1 MSDYTQRVSPS
12 ALRLSPS
19 HRRISSRSPTRNRL
33 TVTVDILDG
42 LSPASTLEAFTN
54 PSGRLKA
61 SIEAA
66 TAADRAFGIRAA
78 IASKN
83 IQEWVDELEDWQWPA
98 EGGSLGFENP
108 RAKRRKL
115 SNPSSNGYFQNGN
128 DKVEAEEPQYI
139 GSLLAPTAL
148 EYDARVIAIANEM
161 DDLNVEDI
169 KRQVLETHFSSR
181 SRPSSSASN
190 ATTTLLSSYTR
201 MDDFT
206 AIVTATVLKAL
217 PNLSRLMR
225 LMDTWSVRLNVLRKV
240 PRLLGRLQE
249 GEAALKSGWA
259 AIHIPAQTHARNTRD
274 GHASEHIE
282 EEFLT
287 WETFQIMRDVLQNQ
301 VTKLGQ
307 DLDYMLDTLEGR
319 EDTLPEIWLDRMEAI
334 EHDYGEWVVAADRK
348 VREGEWA
355 KLVKA
360 RKERE
365 EAERLKREE
374 EEAAEAARLQAEK
387 EREEAEAEAER
398 LEAQKERE
406 EAEAEAARLKALKY
420 AQEAE
425 AAAISRLQE
434 LKKAEEA
441 EAARLKAEK
450 EREEAKAEAAHLKA
464 IKDAQEAKAAEF
476 ARQQALKEEEEAE
489 AARVNAEKE
498 KEETEVEAARLKAI
512 QDAEEAEALEFARQK
527 TTKEAEDAEAARLE
541 AEKDAQEAE
550 AAEALRLKAEKDAR
564 EAEAARQKAEQDEE
578 EAAAP
583 EGTKKQAIRELEEAE
598 AAEIARRKAKM
609 EAQDSENEAARLE
622 GAREAQEGEVA
633 EIATRKATEEAEVE
647 NASLLSRQLSADASP
662 EAAKRESIANADT
675 ETTATPECEQCVEAD
690 TGDQPKISSTGL
702 LPAIVMNADAGLS
715 KTASP
720 NGTRPSEPV
729 DLQAAGSN
737 FEPLRDIFSFDGV
750 NESKIDANE
759 FHLQTLESPSRRTS
773 KNFDLQPEDQNSYFY
788 IPPAVLPMS
797 RPQVDTAGM
806 QSRPTSSKSTALY
819 QPEKD
824 CMLESPARTH
834 NLNSSRRSPPTRPS
848 NQGHT
853 SSPRRTIGMIEGTF
867 IPHDIALSVSA
878 PSSPV
883 KVKSIKEKLGVS
895 GPSSHT
901 ASKVP
906 TEEEWI
912 VFDSA
917 EDEATHDAQNQISEL
932 SEAEDNDA
940 LHPNGQNR
948 NNSLLSGYSTS
959 DPTPEI
965 QEAEPAEY
973 FRPVL
978 SPVKSPRSSTL
989 YNEPP
994 KPKSPLSVSGMMTV
1008 VEVPPTLDDLGAPSA
1023 FPPPSNS
1030 QPDERQ
1036 NAFIPRIA
1044 EEEPEKT
1051 PHTSSGDG
1059 ASESLPEREPEL
1071 DMKDFN
1077 PPTLARKASI
1087 TRINSGVR
1095 RISISRRESVSSTTS
1110 TITTS
1115 RQEDAPSSPVAAS
1128 PASER
1133 DALDAFQEDDEPS
1146 PSIRRIGRLGRS
1158 NEYTSPDSP
1167 PPIPPMSPRRSLYH
1181 RGSISSVSDTP
1192 DILSTPLDTPFL
1204 DNVDVS
1210 SAPFTS
1216 SPKRASSDDQM
1227 RQQIS
1232 SLLESIPARIRLT
1245 SEPPEI
1251 NPPETLNVKKTRR
1264 SITPSYRPSSSL
1276 STYSSYSRAPTPSFT
1291 LAPAYGKGTSRPR
1304 PQNGN
1309 PEIKLYHLSRSTGEA
1324 PIKLFVRLVGENG
1337 ERVMVRVG
1345 GGWADLGE
1353 YLKEYASHHGR
1364 RTKVDDDKVEI
1375 QDLPPRI
1382 VSTSSTA
1389 SSSATIRGNGRVSPA
1404 PRPVSAFDR
1413 PMSSLNVRKTRKSA
1427 GNELEAPSRGVN
1439 DIRSPSTP
1447 LPSINHRQFET
1458 PPSAASTSTSGT
1470 GERSAS
1476 RMEWTDEDSSLGLA
1490 GPKSKK
1496 VAISERDQEWVESM
1510 KEKVKKAS
1518 AEKERKNRERGT
1530 SFGELDKIG
1539 GTKRLFRKGGL

>member
-1 MSDYTQRVSPS
+1 MPDCTPRVSPS

-33 TVTVDILDG
+33 TIAVDILDG

-108 RAKRRKL
+108 RATRRKL

-128 DKVEAEEPQYI
+128 DEVEAEEPQYI

-169 KRQVLETHFSSR
+169 KRQVLETHFSAR

-225 LMDTWSVRLNVLRKV
+225 LMDTWRVRLNVLRKV
-240 PRLLGRLQE
+240 PRLLGRLEE
-249 GEAALKSGWA
+249 GEAALKNGWA
-259 AIHIPAQTHARNTRD
+259 AIHIPAQTHERNTRD
-274 GHASEHIE
+274 GHASEDIE

-287 WETFQIMRDVLQNQ
+287 WETFQVMRDVLQNQ

-374 EEAAEAARLQAEK
+374 EEAAEAARLQAQK

-450 EREEAKAEAAHLKA
+450 EKEEA
-464 IKDAQEAKAAEF
+464 
-476 ARQQALKEEEEAE
+476 
-489 AARVNAEKE
+489 
-498 KEETEVEAARLKAI
+498 EVEAARLKAI

-527 TTKEAEDAEAARLE
+527 TTEAEDAEAARLE

-578 EAAAP
+578 AAAA
-583 EGTKKQAIRELEEAE
+583 EATKEQAIRELKEAE
-598 AAEIARRKAKM
+598 AAEIARRKAEM
-609 EAQDSENEAARLE
+609 EAQDLENEAARLE

-647 NASLLSRQLSADASP
+647 NASHLCRQLSADASP
-662 EAAKRESIANADT
+662 EAAKRESITNADT
-675 ETTATPECEQCVEAD
+675 ET
-690 TGDQPKISSTGL
+690 
-702 LPAIVMNADAGLS
+702 
-715 KTASP
+715 
-720 NGTRPSEPV
+720 
-729 DLQAAGSN
+729 
-737 FEPLRDIFSFDGV
+737 
-750 NESKIDANE
+750 
-759 FHLQTLESPSRRTS
+759 
-773 KNFDLQPEDQNSYFY
+773 
-788 IPPAVLPMS
+788 
-797 RPQVDTAGM
+797 
-806 QSRPTSSKSTALY
+806 
-819 QPEKD
+819 
-824 CMLESPARTH
+824 RTH

-853 SSPRRTIGMIEGTF
+853 SSPRRTISIIEGTF
-867 IPHDIALSVSA
+867 IPHDIALPVSA

-912 VFDSA
+912 GFDSA
-917 EDEATHDAQNQISEL
+917 EDEATHGAQNQISEL
-932 SEAEDNDA
+932 SEAEDNEA

-948 NNSLLSGYSTS
+948 NISLLSRYSTS

-965 QEAEPAEY
+965 QEAESAEY

-1008 VEVPPTLDDLGAPSA
+1008 VEVPPTLDDLGGPSA

-1030 QPDERQ
+1030 QPDEGQ
-1036 NAFIPRIA
+1036 NAFIPRIV
-1044 EEEPEKT
+1044 EEPEKT
-1051 PHTSSGDG
+1051 PHTSSGDV

-1071 DMKDFN
+1071 EMKDFN
-1077 PPTLARKASI
+1077 PPTLARMESI

-1133 DALDAFQEDDEPS
+1133 DALDAFQEGDEPS
-1146 PSIRRIGRLGRS
+1146 PSIRRLGRLGRS
-1158 NEYTSPDSP
+1158 NEHTSPGSP
-1167 PPIPPMSPRRSLYH
+1167 PPIPPMSPRLSLYH
-1181 RGSISSVSDTP
+1181 RRSISSVSDTP
-1192 DILSTPLDTPFL
+1192 DIPSTPLDTPFL

-1216 SPKRASSDDQM
+1216 SPKKASSDDQM

-1291 LAPAYGKGTSRPR
+1291 LAPAYGKRTSRPR

-1404 PRPVSAFDR
+1404 PRPGSAFDR

-1427 GNELEAPSRGVN
+1427 GNELEASSRGVN

-1447 LPSINHRQFET
+1447 LPSINRRQFET

-1510 KEKVKKAS
+1510 KEKVKQAS
-1518 AEKERKNRERGT
+1518 AEKERKSRERGT

-1539 GTKRLFRKGGL
+1539 ETKRLFRKGGL